1 MFLQQGKYND
11 YEVEV
16 GFYKAVLLNE
26 ELVPDKDSV
35 KVGVVDII
43 ATEDILVETTLGV
56 RAIKANTIARFEKE
70 GDNIHS
76 IKVIK
81 GAGTIY
87 VNMGISG
94 LSKEDAKAFALE
106 KTK

>member
-11 YEVEV
+11 YEVEL
-16 GFYKAVLLNE
+16 GFYKDVQLNE
-26 ELVPDKDSV
+26 ELVPQEESV
-35 KVGVVDII
+35 RVGVADII

-56 RAIKANTIARFEKE
+56 RAIKANTISRFEKE
-70 GDNIHS
+70 GDSIYS

-81 GAGTIY
+81 GAGKIY
-87 VNMGISG
+87 VNMGVSG
-94 LSKEDAKAFALE
+94 ISKEEAKAFALE